1 IKLESGLLEKTAELE
16 AAAKRIQNS
25 EAALKSAEVRIPEIS
40 QRLIGS
46 NDRPADKVGVRVA
59 RKTAEL
65 EAAAKRIQDSE
76 AALQSAEVRIA
87 EISERTKSEAD
98 QSKSRLT
105 ELGNDKTKLES
116 ELLDKS
122 AELEAAA
129 KKIQDSEA
137 ALKSAEI
144 KLESGLLEKTAEL
157 EAAAK
162 RIQDSEAALQSAEAR
177 IAEISER
184 TKSEADQSKSR
195 LTELGNDKTK
205 LESELLDKSAELEAA
220 AKKIQDSEAAL
231 KSAEIKLESGL
242 LEKTAELEAA
252 AKRIQDSEAALKS
265 AEIKLESGL
274 LEKTAE
280 LEAAAK
286 RIQNSEAALKSAEIK
301 LESGL
306 LEKTAELEAAAKRIQ
321 DSEAALQSAE
331 VRIAE
336 ISERTKSEADQSAKS
351 RLTELGNDK
360 TRLESELLNK
370 TAELEAAVKKIQD
383 SEAALKS
390 AETKLDSELLET
402 SAELEAAVKQAQD
415 AEAALK
421 SAEIRIAEILEAV
434 ESKEAR
440 IEILQSEKTRL
451 ESEILS
457 QKSELQAVTIKSQKF
472 EEAVKAKEEH
482 IQILGQEASDD
493 KLEADWLQESIDAKT
508 EKLHMARKKNYQL
521 LELLNTHERRIWDLE
536 QQISRDAVTAEER
549 EFMISEL
556 QETASELQTQ
566 QSQLESEAKTRMS
579 KMPQEVDEN
588 MVYIARLEAKLEA
601 LQLNHDALNAATFQI
616 REQSEQAEQALGNE
630 ITSLEAQNLA
640 LLSEASSEGNKS
652 FQNYII
658 IICVVVCKISDLKR
672 RLGKV
677 HDHISKIEQYCD
689 NLKAEHHSLQMEYDI
704 LENRLIQTRDRLE
717 SRAQVL
723 LNNSDALEYKMESLK
738 KRYIDNMDSLKRA
751 KIQSSE
757 DNVLCLVFSVIEY
770 SQRS

>member
-1 IKLESGLLEKTAELE
+1 MKGKAFLYTRLNAITSRIPMETPVPGRRNGNILAANVGLAHIARRIVKLPYLRVEEVFTVPNAIIHDAVVCVGNDQFLVSGFYSPIGPINGALKTICPGFDWRGELSVVALGLQVAYLPRIKPALLVKAVNKEEKLDSEKRLNGNFLSKDKVQQGEIKHLNQQIKKSEDRLAELTGNEVKLKRDLEEARQRGKELAETNKDLEQTAETAEELNADIKRYQKDLEQAESKITYFQEQASRWRLSTEAFERSVPEINTEDKEEWQDLGTELARATVLEKKVADLTETMNQLT
-16 AAAKRIQNS
+16 QQS
-25 EAALKSAEVRIPEIS
+25 EQQILQVQDSEEALKSAE
-40 QRLIGS
+40 
-46 NDRPADKVGVRVA
+46 A
-59 RKTAEL
+59 RMTEMSGTM
-65 EAAAKRIQDSE
+65 KR
-76 AALQSAEVRIA
+76 
-87 EISERTKSEAD
+87 EAD
-98 QSKSRLT
+98 ESKSRLT
-105 ELGNDKTKLES
+105 ELGNDKVEFN
-116 ELLDKS
+116 
-122 AELEAAA
+122 
-129 KKIQDSEA
+129 
-137 ALKSAEI
+137 
-144 KLESGLLEKTAEL
+144 
-157 EAAAK
+157 
-162 RIQDSEAALQSAEAR
+162 LQH
-177 IAEISER
+177 
-184 TKSEADQSKSR
+184 
-195 LTELGNDKTK
+195 LT
-205 LESELLDKSAELEAA
+205 ELEAA

-286 RIQNSEAALKSAEIK
+286 RIQ
-301 LESGL
+301 
-306 LEKTAELEAAAKRIQ
+306 

-336 ISERTKSEADQSAKS
+336 ISERTKSEADQSKS

-566 QSQLESEAKTRMS
+566 QVAQK
-579 KMPQEVDEN
+579 
-588 MVYIARLEAKLEA
+588 
-601 LQLNHDALNAATFQI
+601 
-616 REQSEQAEQALGNE
+616 
-630 ITSLEAQNLA
+630 SL
-640 LLSEASSEGNKS
+640 
-652 FQNYII
+652 
-658 IICVVVCKISDLKR
+658 
-672 RLGKV
+672 
-677 HDHISKIEQYCD
+677 
-689 NLKAEHHSLQMEYDI
+689 
-704 LENRLIQTRDRLE
+704 
-717 SRAQVL
+717 
-723 LNNSDALEYKMESLK
+723 
-738 KRYIDNMDSLKRA
+738 
-751 KIQSSE
+751 
-757 DNVLCLVFSVIEY
+757 
-770 SQRS
+770 